1 MLDNKKRNDFKQTI
15 ELIKKDYSEVCF
27 EYRND
32 DMYSVIDSILLDIDI
47 KFFKNKLNQQNRIT
61 KYWQFLDE
69 EINLEKLIKN
79 IEKEGN

>member
-15 ELIKKDYSEVCF
+15 DIIKKKYSEVCF

-32 DMYSVIDSILLDIDI
+32 DMYSVIDSILLDMDM
-47 KFFKNKLNQQNRIT
+47 KLFKNKSNQQNRIVQ
-61 KYWQFLDE
+61 YWQFLDE

-79 IEKEGN
+79 IEKEDN

>member
-1 MLDNKKRNDFKQTI
+1 MLDNKKRNNFKQAI
-15 ELIKKDYSEVCF
+15 NLIKKNYSEVCF
-27 EYRND
+27 ECRND
-32 DMYSVIDSILLDIDI
+32 DVYSVIDSILLDIDI

-79 IEKEGN
+79 IEKEDN